1 MEHLASTQ
9 RATQKANLDS
19 FARKMLQ
26 ISCETF
32 HRKIYFLKFRV
43 FVYSVLS
50 RIVLVKIFPF

>member
-1 MEHLASTQ
+1 MASTQ

-26 ISCETF
+26 ISFETF
-32 HRKIYFLKFRV
+32 HRKTYFLKFRV

-50 RIVLVKIFPF
+50 RIVLVKTFRF